1 MKALDTNILVRFLV
15 KDDKTQAERVY
26 RLFREAEE
34 NGEAFLVPAP
44 VVLELLWVLESA
56 YAVSRNDL
64 LDALEQLLL
73 LPVIEFDRQ
82 PAVRAFVSDARKSR
96 CDLADLFIAHYA
108 TQTCSSDTLLTFDK
122 KAARSPLFTL
132 LA

>member
-15 KDDKTQAERVY
+15 NDDKPQAEKVY
-26 RLFREAEE
+26 RVFREAEK
-34 NGEAFLVPAP
+34 NRTVFFVPAP

-73 LPVIEFDRQ
+73 LPVIEFDCQ
-82 PAVRAFVSDARKSR
+82 PVIRAFVSDARRSR
-96 CDLADLFIAHYA
+96 CDLSDLFIAHYS
-108 TQTCSSDTLLTFDK
+108 TMSGSSETVLTFDK
-122 KAARSPLFTL
+122 KAARSPLFTM